1 MFNRILL
8 SMGGMLLETATDDIT
23 GVTNEVLQAVINY
36 INWIFSGILGVAAAV
51 AMIYAIVVG
60 VRMAR
65 ANNAEER
72 EEAKKKVIY
81 TVIGIAVAIAL
92 IILIQILLPKITE
105 WTGYKPAK
113 PETDGGGFIGL
124 LKMGL

>member
-8 SMGGMLLETATDDIT
+8 SMGGMLLDPSGIGGAANDTLEA
-23 GVTNEVLQAVINY
+23 VLNAL
-36 INWIFSGILGVAAAV
+36 NWIFTAILAVAAVV
-51 AMIYAIVVG
+51 ATIYAIFVG
-60 VRMAR
+60 VKMAR